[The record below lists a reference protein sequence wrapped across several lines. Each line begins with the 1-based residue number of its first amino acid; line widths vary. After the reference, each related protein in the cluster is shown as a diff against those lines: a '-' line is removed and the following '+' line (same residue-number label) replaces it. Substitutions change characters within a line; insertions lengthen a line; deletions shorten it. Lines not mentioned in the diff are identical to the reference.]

1 MKYAYDLYLTPETQ
15 EELLEMI
22 VLADH
27 MSFEAI
33 SISLS
38 RILRRI
44 FDKVDT
50 SQLQNKTTEKI
61 VKNTLKRMAVLLS
74 KIGKKIDLTITTRI
88 TTWFDPQREEE
99 EIHKD
104 PLRDL
109 TRLKRPYRN
118 IIIAFKGRNEKE
130 IRRALKYRRPY
141 LVSISIDDIG
151 VINKEIYNLSRQFYK
166 PIEISLRELILSPP
180 PKRGNLLND
189 LRSVRKIINKPHFK
203 VIFSSGAREPIEM
216 RSIRAIKSLLSTL
229 GIKRTKIKD
238 SYKLA
243 SEFLFQ
249 PKPAVYL
256 DEENERNTDLIK
268 KLEYGRTK

>member
-1 MKYAYDLYLTPETQ
+1 
-15 EELLEMI
+15 MI

-27 MSFEAI
+27 MGFEGI

-44 FDKVDT
+44 LKERDA
-50 SQLQNKTTEKI
+50 SQRRNKTTEKI
-61 VKNTLKRMAVLLS
+61 VKNTLKRMAIILS
-74 KIGKKIDLTITTRI
+74 KIGKKIDMTITTRI
-88 TTWFDPQREEE
+88 TTWFDPSREEE

-109 TRLKRPYRN
+109 TKLKRPYRN
-118 IIIAFKGRNEKE
+118 IIIAFKGRNEKDV
-130 IRRALKYRRPY
+130 RRALKYRRPY
-141 LVSISIDDIG
+141 LVSISIKDVEI
-151 VINKEIYNLSRQFYK
+151 INKEIYNLARQFYK
-166 PIEISLRELILSPP
+166 PIEISLRELIFSSPQ
-180 PKRGNLLND
+180 KRGAALND
-189 LRSVRKIINKPHFK
+189 LRSVREIINKPHFK
-203 VIFSSGAREPIEM
+203 VIFSSGARKPMEM

-229 GIKRTKIKD
+229 GIKTEKIKK

-256 DEENERNTDLIK
+256 DEENERNTELIN
-268 KLEYGRTK
+268 KLE